1 VKEATAGRAD
11 VAEFLNLSVRRVN
24 QLVVLG
30 VLPRISRGR
39 YSRLAVGCAYI
50 RFLHQYLRREPSPR
64 AQLLARRL
72 ALRVERKQL
81 ALEQALSKV
90 VSVADHQAA
99 LVSMVRTAEAVF
111 GPIGAAVAPQLVG
124 QTSRAQVEAVINA
137 AQREGLSRMA
147 RELWRTVQ
155 TIAAPAAQP
164 PKAAPVPLKLV
175 PARPRRRRR
184 VKVAA

>member
-1 VKEATAGRAD
+1 VIEAAAGRAD
-11 VAEFLNLSVRRVN
+11 VARFLNVSVRRVN

-30 VLPRISRGR
+30 VLPRISHGR
-39 YSRLAVGCAYI
+39 YRLMACGVAYI
-50 RFLHQYLRREPSPR
+50 RNAHQYLRREPSPR

-90 VSVADHQAA
+90 ISVADHQAA
-99 LVSMVRTAEAVF
+99 LVSMVRTAQAIF
-111 GPIGAAVAPQLVG
+111 GPIGAAIAPQLVG
-124 QTSRAQVEAVINA
+124 QASRAQIEAVINA

-147 RELWRTVQ
+147 RELWRTVK
-155 TIAAPAAQP
+155 TIAEPAAQP
-164 PKAAPVPLKLV
+164 PKAAPVPLKLA
-175 PARPRRRRR
+175 PTRPRRRRR